1 MSGRESHSAQS
12 GIPYQEATKYLAQLL
27 QQDPYFSP
35 QVELLYERLEQIGE
49 GGMGR
54 VIRVYD
60 HRLKRY
66 AAMKTLSVVNPNPT
80 ELARFFRE
88 AQITA
93 GLDHPA
99 IPAVYEAGRDSK
111 GQFFILMRMIDGET
125 LSSLIEA
132 AHEESKKGDRRDLIE
147 ILRKVAEVVAYAHDR
162 GIVHRDLK
170 PDNIM
175 VGRFGEVMVMD
186 WGIARNLT
194 KDDLSLKDTDLAR
207 DISEL
212 GVVQPNMTV
221 PGKVLGTPGY
231 MSPEQADG
239 CAVDR
244 RTDVFALGSILTQ
257 IFTGEPSVAGDTAL
271 LRVMQTLGGVIFS
284 PNAKERLAPPEL
296 DALAIAALEFELEDR
311 LETAELFAQNLQ
323 CFLRGEAS
331 TVYRYG
337 IGEKLKRGIA
347 RRPGLFLGSIGLFGV
362 LALAGLGFSELSR
375 AKTERAQA
383 LSENRYEKIQKEFA
397 VAQKNEAERLARQ
410 AEAQEKLALRE
421 AARADELL
429 RLVNKGQS
437 LARRG
442 AREDELEVTIDK
454 ALELGD
460 RSYSVLLAA
469 GEIYLKGKYNDRAK
483 ALLEEAS
490 KTEPSIE
497 ALFLLHKISL
507 NFASKEIVFSNYLD
521 RIVKQSKRHNIENEF
536 SLFAFASQ
544 LASEGKYRRAIQV
557 LENCEKYSTR
567 FLFGINNRGWL
578 HLTLGEFKEARALFD
593 RTIEIDPVF
602 AVAYNNRGFL
612 HSLQKDYDSALR
624 DMNRALEFNPKN
636 ALFYHNRANV
646 YQRSGRMKECLD
658 DLNKALSLSPKQP
671 EFLLSRGDFYRR
683 NRQLEK
689 ALADVEQALKLN
701 PKLAQGY
708 EDRAQIWVARRDF
721 AKADE
726 AIKEALRIKPKKL
739 SALLLRLRI
748 VSRLGKF
755 KEMEQDLE
763 RIFQIDATNS
773 EAAMAYVWLQ
783 RKNGRIDKGIAKL
796 ESILKANPNHK
807 DRQVLSQTLRTLK
820 GP

>member
-1 MSGRESHSAQS
+1 MSGQESRSAQPS
-12 GIPYQEATKYLAQLL
+12 NPYQEATKYLAQLL

-35 QVELLYERLEQIGE
+35 QVELLYERLDLIGE

-66 AAMKTLSVVNPNPT
+66 AALKTLSVVNPNPT

-111 GQFFILMRMIDGET
+111 GQFFILMRMIDGQT
-125 LSSLIEA
+125 LSKLIKT
-132 AHEESKKGDRRDLIE
+132 AHKKSKKGDRRGLIE
-147 ILRKVAEVVAYAHDR
+147 ILGKVAEVVAYAHDR

-194 KDDLSLKDTDLAR
+194 KEDNSLRDTDLAR

-212 GVVQPNMTV
+212 GTVQPNMTV

-239 CAVDR
+239 CPVDTR
-244 RTDVFALGSILTQ
+244 ADVFALGSILTE
-257 IFTGEPSVAGDTAL
+257 IFTGEPAIAGDTAL
-271 LRVMQTLGGVIFS
+271 LRVMQTLGGVIYS
-284 PNAKERLAPPEL
+284 PNANGKLAPPEL
-296 DALAIAALEFELEDR
+296 DALATVALEFEAENR
-311 LETAELFAQNLQ
+311 LESAELFAQDLQ

-337 IGEKLKRGIA
+337 VSEKMKRGIA
-347 RRPGLFLGSIGLFGV
+347 RRPGLFLGAIACLG
-362 LALAGLGFSELSR
+362 ALTVAGLGFSELSR
-375 AKTERAQA
+375 ARTERAQA

-397 VAQKNEAERLARQ
+397 VAQRKEAELVARQ
-410 AEAQEKLALRE
+410 AELQEKQALRE
-421 AARADELL
+421 AKRADELL
-429 RLVNKGQS
+429 QFINKGQS

-442 AREDELEVTIDK
+442 ARAEELEATIEK
-454 ALELGD
+454 ALRLGE
-460 RSYSVLLAA
+460 RSYSVLIASA
-469 GEIYLKGKYNDRAK
+469 EIYLKGNYTDRAK
-483 ALLEEAS
+483 LLLDEAS
-490 KTEPSIE
+490 RNEPSIE

-507 NFASKEIVFSNYLD
+507 KFSSKEIFFSSYLD

-536 SLFAFASQ
+536 SLFAIAAQ
-544 LASEGKYRRAIQV
+544 LASEGKYHAAIRV
-557 LENCEKYSTR
+557 MEKCEKYSTR

-578 HLTLGEFKEARALFD
+578 HLKLGDYKEARELFN
-593 RTIEIDPVF
+593 RAIAIDPLF

-612 HSLQKDYDSALR
+612 NRLQKQYGESLR
-624 DMNRALEFNPKN
+624 DMNRALEFDPGN

-646 YQRSGRMKECLD
+646 YLSSGKMNECLS
-658 DLNKALSLSPKQP
+658 DLNKALEIAPDQA
-671 EFLLSRGDFYRR
+671 EFLLSRGDYYRR
-683 NRQLEK
+683 QRQLEK
-689 ALADVEQALKLN
+689 AMADVEKALALN

-708 EDRAQIWVARRDF
+708 EDRAQLWLLQRQIV
-721 AKADE
+721 KAE
-726 AIKEALRIKPKKL
+726 ADVNRALTLQPKML
-739 SALLLRLRI
+739 TALLLRLRI
-748 VSRLGKF
+748 VSQLRKF
-755 KEMEQDLE
+755 QIMEQDLE
-763 RIFQIDATNS
+763 RIFKIDSQNS

-796 ESILKANPNHK
+796 EAILRENPNHK
-807 DRQVLSQTLRTLK
+807 DRQVLQKTLRTLK
-820 GP
+820 R